1 MVRVLL
7 ARAVL
12 GGVGRRNGAGSVVSR
27 RAGGVFT
34 GGVSRADGPIV
45 CATCGDGAAEDEP
58 VQARSTRA
66 RAVEDGR
73 AVWTRDRCSR
83 EHLRSI
89 ERKLDAVWW

>member
-12 GGVGRRNGAGSVVSR
+12 GGVGRR
-27 RAGGVFT
+27 VFT

-45 CATCGDGAAEDEP
+45 CATCGVGAAEDEP

-66 RAVEDGR
+66 RAVEDGL
-73 AVWTRDRCSR
+73 AVWTRDRCR
-83 EHLRSI
+83 GEHLRSI